1 MSTHTEDLTP
11 RDHQPDDHHSD
22 HKGEEHAHG
31 GAAVYLKTL
40 LALLVLTMITVGAA
54 YIDFGAGNVVIAL
67 TIATIKALIVALIFM
82 HLRYEKPVNAVIA
95 GAGFMFLGLFLMFCV
110 IDFDT
115 REPLQPRNLKPVIQS
130 PAPAGASGAA
140 PAAAPGAAEE
150 KK

>member
-11 RDHQPDDHHSD
+11 PD
-22 HKGEEHAHG
+22 HKDAEHGHN
-31 GAAVYLKTL
+31 AAATYLKTL
-40 LALLVLTMITVGAA
+40 VALLFLTMVTVGAA

-67 TIATIKALIVALIFM
+67 TIATIKALIVAMIFM

-95 GAGFMFLGLFLMFCV
+95 GAGFMFLGLFLMFCL
-110 IDFDT
+110 IDFDS

-130 PAPAGASGAA
+130 TPVNADAVPAKEP
-140 PAAAPGAAEE
+140 E